1 MRKACFLIPGDLAAP
16 TGGYAYARR
25 ILPLMAGHGVDLRH
39 VALPGGFPHP
49 AKAELAFTR
58 ETLESCPADA
68 VLLFDGLALGAMPPQ
83 QIAPLGPRIVAL
95 VHHPLG
101 LESGLDAARAKA
113 LIDNE
118 AAVLALCGRVV
129 ATSRLTAETLA
140 ADFGVPTGA
149 ITVAE
154 PGTDPA
160 PASVGSAP
168 GSPLSLVAVGAVS
181 PRKAYPL
188 LVEAL
193 ASVDAVQDWHLTIIG
208 AHDRDT
214 AETAKLRETIAR
226 HGLESRVTL
235 AGAVD
240 DAALAAHYHGADIF
254 VSASLY
260 EGYGMVLAEAMAR
273 GLPMVVSTGGAAAQT
288 APDDAALKV
297 PPGDAGAL
305 STALLHIISDTDL
318 RRRLAG
324 ASTRTGAALPRWND
338 TARIIANV
346 IRDYSA

>member
-1 MRKACFLIPGDLAAP
+1 MRKACFLIPGDLGAP

-25 ILPLMAGHGVDLRH
+25 ILPLMSEHGVDLRH
-39 VALPGGFPHP
+39 VALPGSFPHP
-49 AKAELAFTR
+49 SKADLALTR
-58 ETLESCPADA
+58 EALDACDDDA

-83 QIAPLGPRIVAL
+83 QIAPLGARIVAL

-101 LESGLDAARAKA
+101 LESGLDAKRAET
-113 LIDNE
+113 LIENE
-118 AAVLALCGRVV
+118 AAVLALCRRIV
-129 ATSRLTAETLA
+129 TSSRFTGETLA
-140 ADFGVPTGA
+140 ADFGVPPEA

-160 PASVGSAP
+160 PAAAGSAAQM
-168 GSPLSLVAVGAVS
+168 PLSLVAVGAVS
-181 PRKAYPL
+181 PRKAYTL

-193 ASVDAVQDWHLTIIG
+193 AAIDIAHDWHLNIVG
-208 AHDRDT
+208 AHDRD
-214 AETAKLRETIAR
+214 ADETAKLRDAIAR
-226 HGLESRVTL
+226 HGLEARVTL

-240 DAALAAHYHGADIF
+240 DAALAAHYHDADIF

-288 APDDAALKV
+288 APDDAALKI
-297 PPGDAGAL
+297 PPGDVAAL
-305 STALLHIISDTDL
+305 STALDRIISDTDL

-324 ASTRTGAALPRWND
+324 ASTRAGATLPRWND
-338 TARIIANV
+338 TARIVANV
-346 IRDYSA
+346 IRDISI

>member
-1 MRKACFLIPGDLAAP
+1 MHKACFLIPGDLAAP

-49 AKAELAFTR
+49 AKAELALTR
-58 ETLESCPADA
+58 EMLEACPSDA
-68 VLLFDGLALGAMPPQ
+68 ALLVDGLALGAMPPQ

-101 LESGLDAARAKA
+101 LESGLEAARAKA
-113 LIDNE
+113 LIENE
-118 AAVLALCGRVV
+118 TAVLALCGRVV

-140 ADFGVPTGA
+140 ADFGVPTSA

-160 PASVGSAP
+160 SPAVGSTP
-168 GSPLSLVAVGAVS
+168 GAPLSLVAVGAVS

-193 ASVDAVQDWHLTIIG
+193 AACEADKPWHLTIIG
-208 AHDRDT
+208 AHDRDPG
-214 AETAKLRETIAR
+214 ETAKLRETIAHHR
-226 HGLESRVTL
+226 LEARVTL

-240 DAALAAHYHGADIF
+240 DAALAAHYHSADVF

-260 EGYGMVLAEAMAR
+260 EGYGMVLAEAMTR

-297 PPGDAGAL
+297 PPGDRFALAGAL
-305 STALLHIISDTDL
+305 SHIINDEAL

-324 ASTRTGAALPRWND
+324 ASTHAGTALPRWND
-338 TARIIANV
+338 TARIVANV
-346 IRDYSA
+346 IRDISV

>member
-1 MRKACFLIPGDLAAP
+1 MHKACFLIPGDLAAP

-25 ILPLMAGHGVDLRH
+25 ILPLMPAHGIDLRH

-49 AKAELAFTR
+49 SKAELALTR
-58 ETLESCPADA
+58 ETLEACENDA

-101 LESGLDAARAKA
+101 LESGLDEARAQA
-113 LIDNE
+113 LLENE
-118 AAVLALCGRVV
+118 AAVLALCGRII

-140 ADFGVPTGA
+140 ADFGVMPQM

-160 PASVGSAP
+160 SPAEGSAP

-193 ASVDAVQDWHLTIIG
+193 AACETDRPWHLTIIG
-208 AHDRDT
+208 AHDRD
-214 AETAKLRETIAR
+214 AHETAKLRETIAR

-240 DAALAAHYHGADIF
+240 DAALAAHYHGADVF

-260 EGYGMVLAEAMAR
+260 EGYGMVLAEAVAR

-297 PPGDAGAL
+297 PPGDGSALAGAL
-305 STALLHIISDTDL
+305 SHIINDEAL

-324 ASTRTGAALPRWND
+324 ASTRAGAALPRWHD
-338 TARIIANV
+338 TARIVANV
-346 IRDYSA
+346 IRDISA

>member
-25 ILPLMAGHGVDLRH
+25 ILPLMDADGVDLRH
-39 VALPGGFPHP
+39 VALPGGYPHP
-49 AKAELAFTR
+49 GAGDLAATR
-58 ETLESCPADA
+58 EVLANCPDDA
-68 VLLFDGLALGAMPPQ
+68 VLLIDGLALGAMPPDM
-83 QIAPLGPRIVAL
+83 IAPYGRRIAAL

-101 LESGLDAARAKA
+101 LESGLDEARAEA
-113 LIDNE
+113 LIENE
-118 AAVLALCGRVV
+118 AAVLGHCKRII
-129 ATSRLTAETLA
+129 ATSRLTGETLA
-140 ADFGVPTGA
+140 ADFGVMPET
-149 ITVAE
+149 ITIAE

-160 PASVGSAP
+160 APAEGSPA
-168 GSPLSLVAVGAVS
+168 GAPLSLVAVGAVS

-193 ASVDAVQDWHLTIIG
+193 AACAAQNPWHLTIIG
-208 AHDRDT
+208 AHDRDPDE
-214 AETAKLRETIAR
+214 AARLRETIDR
-226 HGLESRVTL
+226 NGLDDHVTL

-273 GLPMVVSTGGAAAQT
+273 GLPMVISTGGAAAQT

-297 PPGDAGAL
+297 PPGDATALAGAL
-305 STALLHIISDTDL
+305 SRIIDDEALC
-318 RRRLAG
+318 RRLAG
-324 ASTRTGAALPRWND
+324 ASTRAGAALPRWHD
-338 TARIIANV
+338 TARIVANV
-346 IRDYSA
+346 LRDISA

>member
-25 ILPLMAGHGVDLRH
+25 ILPLMGAQDIDLRH
-39 VALPGGFPHP
+39 VALPGGYPHP
-49 AKAELAFTR
+49 DEADLAATR
-58 ETLESCPADA
+58 AALADCPEDA
-68 VLLFDGLALGAMPPQ
+68 VLLIDGLALGAMPPEM
-83 QIAPLGPRIVAL
+83 IAPYSERIVAL

-101 LESGLDAARAKA
+101 LESGLDEARARE
-113 LIDNE
+113 LITNE
-118 AAVLALCGRVV
+118 KAVLAHCARIVS
-129 ATSRLTAETLA
+129 TSRLTAETLT
-140 ADFGVPTGA
+140 ADFAVAPER
-149 ITVAE
+149 ISVAE

-160 PASVGSAP
+160 APAQGSAP
-168 GSPLSLVAVGAVS
+168 EAPLSLVAVGAVS

-193 ASVDAVQDWHLTIIG
+193 AACEADKPWKLTIIG

-214 AETAKLRETIAR
+214 QEAGKLAETIAR
-226 HGLESRVTL
+226 HGLDSRVTL

-240 DAALAAHYHGADIF
+240 DETLAAHYHGADIF

-288 APDDAALKV
+288 APDGAALKL
-297 PPGDAGAL
+297 PPGDVPALTNAL
-305 STALLHIISDTDL
+305 SQIIDDADL
-318 RRRLAG
+318 RRRLAE
-324 ASTRTGAALPRWND
+324 ASARAGAALPRWED
-338 TARIIANV
+338 TARIIADV
-346 IRDYSA
+346 IRDIRT

>member
-1 MRKACFLIPGDLAAP
+1 MRKACFLIPGDIAAP

-25 ILPLMAGHGVDLRH
+25 ILPLMAGHRVDLHH

-49 AKAELAFTR
+49 SKAELALTR
-58 ETLESCPADA
+58 ETLEACDDDA

-83 QIAPLGPRIVAL
+83 QIAPLGTRIVAL

-101 LESGLDAARAKA
+101 LESGLDAARAKT
-113 LIDNE
+113 LIENE
-118 AAVLALCGRVV
+118 TAVLALCGRVV
-129 ATSRLTAETLA
+129 ATSQLTAETLA
-140 ADFGVPTGA
+140 ADFDVPTDA

-160 PASVGSAP
+160 PAAEGSAP
-168 GSPLSLVAVGAVS
+168 GAPLSLVAVGAVS

-193 ASVDAVQDWHLTIIG
+193 AACEAHKPWHLTIIG
-208 AHDRDT
+208 AHDRDA
-214 AETAKLRETIAR
+214 AETAKLHETIAR
-226 HGLESRVTL
+226 HQLDSRVTL

-305 STALLHIISDTDL
+305 STALSRIINDEAL
-318 RRRLAG
+318 RRQLAE
-324 ASTRTGAALPRWND
+324 ASTHAGAALPRWHD
-338 TARIIANV
+338 TARIVANV
-346 IRDYSA
+346 IRDISV